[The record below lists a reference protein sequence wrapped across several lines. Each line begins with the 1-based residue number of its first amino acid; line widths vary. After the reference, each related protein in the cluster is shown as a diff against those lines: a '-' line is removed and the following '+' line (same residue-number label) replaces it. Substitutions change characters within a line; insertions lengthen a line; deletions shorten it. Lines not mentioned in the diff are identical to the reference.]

1 MKNLILKKYFSNALT
16 IFLNTKKLKIIYK
29 GDSNN
34 IYTNEVL
41 FMDVVTKEKLKLAQR
56 FKKENKIDEAE
67 EIYREYWETSQ
78 EDFSEFDKT
87 TFSWIL
93 YNKYIKNNEDIDEI
107 LEATEL
113 ITELKKQEDQ
123 SKGIKYPCPYTLS
136 VIKVLEYL
144 NKNNDFEDVLIWAE
158 MLNPNYLSAKASDF
172 NGRKYPSPKEK
183 YYSQVTKALLK
194 LDEIDRCYEMSKEAL
209 ELEDL
214 TEDIWFK
221 WRLAKCANELGEYD
235 EAIGYL
241 KEIMAKK
248 PDWYIK
254 AEIANS
260 YYFNGDFDNALS
272 YAIDAALTPAPS
284 ESKVNVYSLIADLV
298 EDEYPEEAL
307 QNRYLEY
314 SIRLNKEWSIED
326 RLTEKIEE
334 AGLDIENTEYWKI
347 EKELKPFW
355 NSLKYKGQEPQ
366 YGIISKILPHGKS
379 GFIQA
384 EDGNSYYF
392 KKFEFKGDRDDFCE
406 MTSVSFYLE
415 EGYDKSKDEVKMN
428 AVNINTI

>member
-1 MKNLILKKYFSNALT
+1 
-16 IFLNTKKLKIIYK
+16 
-29 GDSNN
+29 
-34 IYTNEVL
+34 
-41 FMDVVTKEKLKLAQR
+41 MDAVTKEKLKLALR
-56 FKKENKIDEAE
+56 FKKENKNDEAE
-67 EIYREYWETSQ
+67 AIYREYWETSS

-107 LEATEL
+107 LETAEL

-123 SKGIKYPCPYTLS
+123 SKESKYPCPYTLS
-136 VIKVLEYL
+136 VLKTLENL
-144 NKNNDFEDVLIWAE
+144 NKNNDFEDVLMWAD
-158 MLNPNYLSAKASDF
+158 MLNPNYLSTKASDF

-183 YYSQVTKALLK
+183 YYSQLTKALLK
-194 LDEIDRCYEMSKEAL
+194 LDEIDRCYELSKEAL
-209 ELEDL
+209 ELEEL
-214 TEDIWFK
+214 TDDIWFK

-241 KEIMAKK
+241 KEIITRK

-272 YAIDAALTPAPS
+272 YAIDAVLTPAPS
-284 ESKVNVYSLIADLV
+284 ESKVNVYSLIADLI

-307 QNRYLEY
+307 KNRYLEY
-314 SIRLNKEWSIED
+314 SIRLNKEWNIED
-326 RLTEKIEE
+326 NLTEEIEQT
-334 AGLDIENTEYWKI
+334 GLDSENTEYWKI

-355 NSLKYKGQEPQ
+355 NSLKYAGQELK
-366 YGIISKILPHGKS
+366 YGIINKIFPHGKS
-379 GFIQA
+379 GFIEG
-384 EDGNSYYF
+384 EDGKSYYF
-392 KKFEFKGDRDDFCE
+392 IKNDFNGKDEDFKEF
-406 MTSVSFYLE
+406 TSVSFFTEDRL
-415 EGYDKSKDEVKMN
+415 DKKKGVMKPN

>member
-1 MKNLILKKYFSNALT
+1 
-16 IFLNTKKLKIIYK
+16 
-29 GDSNN
+29 
-34 IYTNEVL
+34 
-41 FMDVVTKEKLKLAQR
+41 MDAVTKEKLKLAQR

-93 YNKYIKNNEDIDEI
+93 YNKYIKNNEDVDEI
-107 LEATEL
+107 VEATEL

-123 SKGIKYPCPYTLS
+123 SKEMKYPCPYTLS

-144 NKNNDFEDVLIWAE
+144 NKNNDFEDVLMWAE
-158 MLNPNYLSAKASDF
+158 MINPNYLSAKASDF

-194 LDEIDRCYEMSKEAL
+194 LDEIDRCYELSKEAL
-209 ELEDL
+209 ELEEL

-241 KEIMAKK
+241 KEIMARK

-254 AEIANS
+254 SEIANS

-307 QNRYLEY
+307 QHRYLEY
-314 SIRLNKEWSIED
+314 SIRLNKEWNIED
-326 RLTEKIEE
+326 TLTEKIKE
-334 AGLDIENTEYWKI
+334 AGLDTENTEYWKI

-355 NSLKYKGQEPQ
+355 NSFKYKDQELK

-379 GFIQA
+379 GFIQG
-384 EDGNSYYF
+384 EDGVSYYF
-392 KKFEFKGDRDDFCE
+392 NKFDFEGSEDDFSK
-406 MTSVSFYLE
+406 MTSVSFYTEDRL
-415 EGYDKSKDEVKMN
+415 DKKKGIMKPN
-428 AVNINTI
+428 AVNINPI

>member
-1 MKNLILKKYFSNALT
+1 
-16 IFLNTKKLKIIYK
+16 
-29 GDSNN
+29 
-34 IYTNEVL
+34 
-41 FMDVVTKEKLKLAQR
+41 MDAVTKEKLKLAQR

-67 EIYREYWETSQ
+67 DIYREYWETSP

-93 YNKYIKNNEDIDEI
+93 YNKYIKNNEDLDEI
-107 LEATEL
+107 LENAEL
-113 ITELKKQEDQ
+113 ITEVKKQQDQ
-123 SKGIKYPCPYTLS
+123 SSDSKYPCPYTLS
-136 VIKVLEYL
+136 VIKVLENL
-144 NKNNDFEDVLIWAE
+144 NSNNDFEEVLMWAE
-158 MLNPNYLSAKASDF
+158 LLNPEYLSPKASDF

-194 LDEIDRCYEMSKEAL
+194 LDEIDRCYELSKEAL
-209 ELEDL
+209 ELEEL
-214 TEDIWFK
+214 TEDVWFK

-260 YYFNGDFDNALS
+260 YYFSGDFDNALS

-298 EDEYPEEAL
+298 EDEYPEEAM

-326 RLTEKIEE
+326 RLTEQITE
-334 AGLDIENTEYWKI
+334 AGLDTENTEYWKI

-355 NSLKYKGQEPQ
+355 NSLKYEGQELQ
-366 YGIISKILPHGKS
+366 YGIIDRILPHGKS
-379 GFIQA
+379 GFIRG
-384 EDGNSYYF
+384 EDGKSYYF
-392 KKFEFKGDRDDFCE
+392 SKFDFKGRNEDLKE
-406 MTSVSFYLE
+406 YTSVSFYIE
-415 EGYDKSKDEVKMN
+415 ERLDKKKGVRKPN

>member
-1 MKNLILKKYFSNALT
+1 
-16 IFLNTKKLKIIYK
+16 
-29 GDSNN
+29 
-34 IYTNEVL
+34 
-41 FMDVVTKEKLKLAQR
+41 MDAVTKEKLKLAQR
-56 FKKENKIDEAE
+56 LKKENRTDEAE
-67 EIYREYWETSQ
+67 DIYKQYWETSQ

-93 YNKYIKNNEDIDEI
+93 YNKYIKNNEDVDEI
-107 LEATEL
+107 VENAEL
-113 ITELKKQEDQ
+113 ITEIKKQQDQ
-123 SKGIKYPCPYTLS
+123 SQDSKYPCPYTLA
-136 VIKVLEYL
+136 VLKVLENL
-144 NKNNDFEDVLIWAE
+144 NKNNKFEEVVMWAE
-158 MLNPNYLSAKASDF
+158 MLNPDYLSPKASDF
-172 NGRKYPSPKEK
+172 NGRKYPSNKEK
-183 YYSQVTKALLK
+183 YYSQLTKALLK
-194 LDEIDRCYEMSKEAL
+194 LDDIDRCYELSKEAL
-209 ELEDL
+209 ELDEL

-235 EAIGYL
+235 EAIEYL
-241 KEIMAKK
+241 KYIITKK

-254 AEIANS
+254 AELAES
-260 YYFNGDFDNALS
+260 YYFKGDYDNSLS
-272 YAIDAALTPAPS
+272 YAIDAVLTPAPS

-334 AGLDIENTEYWKI
+334 AGLDSENTEYWKI
-347 EKELKPFW
+347 EKNLKGFW
-355 NSLKYKGQEPQ
+355 NNLRYKDQQPQ
-366 YGIISKILPHGKS
+366 YGIISRILPHGKA

-392 KKFEFKGDRDDFCE
+392 KKFQFKGDKDDFRE

-415 EGYDKSKDEVKMN
+415 EGYDKAKDEVKMN